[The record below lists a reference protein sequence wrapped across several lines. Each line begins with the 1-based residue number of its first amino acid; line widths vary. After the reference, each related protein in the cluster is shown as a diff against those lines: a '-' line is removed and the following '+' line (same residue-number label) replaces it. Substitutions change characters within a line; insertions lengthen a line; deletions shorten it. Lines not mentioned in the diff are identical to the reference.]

1 MFYVLTAYGGQES
14 GEADL
19 NPKVLG
25 CFGFGFFFPPQKTT
39 ANAFA
44 RNKENQ
50 YMGRRIIIENRKKVI
65 LILFITML
73 MKKLLFNLRNTL
85 LTFGSKGSK
94 SELV

>member
-1 MFYVLTAYGGQES
+1 
-14 GEADL
+14 
-19 NPKVLG
+19 
-25 CFGFGFFFPPQKTT
+25 
-39 ANAFA
+39 
-44 RNKENQ
+44 
-50 YMGRRIIIENRKKVI
+50 MGRRIIIENRKKVI